1 MITSYQTSQA
11 KGDILIVDDTP
22 ENLRVLS
29 TMLANQGYQVRKA
42 INGHL
47 ALTAASMS
55 PPDLILLDILM
66 PDMDGYEVC
75 SKLKSSEKTSEIP
88 VVFISALAEAIDK
101 VKAFEV
107 GGVDYITKPF
117 QLEEV
122 LVRVGNHLNQKRLY
136 KQLTEQNT
144 LLQQHIESRRRAEVE
159 IRLLLAATQAISRS
173 EDFHSALEAI
183 LRLIC
188 QAIGWDFGESWIP
201 SESSRVL
208 ECSWGWYASTQSLKA
223 FRQASKKFTFAA
235 DIGLAGRIW
244 ASKQPEWIE
253 DVSIEQNQIFL
264 RSQIA
269 SEVGLKACFGVP
281 ILVNNQVLA
290 VLIFFK
296 KAKHKEQPRLIELVN
311 AVATQLGSLIQRKA
325 LEQELTLNEKMV
337 SLGQLV
343 AGIAHEL
350 NNPVSFIYGNLT
362 YANQYIQD
370 LIQLIKV
377 YQEEYVNPTPKL
389 QEIIEDIELDFLKND
404 IVNLMDAMHRGAER
418 IQQLVL
424 SLRNFSRLDEAQFK
438 PVNIHEGIEN
448 TLVILQ
454 HRLKETEDRP
464 AIEII
469 KEYDDLPP
477 IACYASQL
485 NQVFFHLLSNA
496 IDALEKQENK
506 EEKPIPTPQIRI
518 STELTV
524 ANTVRIQIADNG
536 PGIEESARSRLFDP
550 FFTTK
555 PVGSGTGLGL
565 SISYQIV
572 VQKHGG
578 KLTCCSSPGQGADF
592 AIEIPV

>member
-1 MITSYQTSQA
+1 MITSHQTSQA

-29 TMLANQGYQVRKA
+29 TMLANQGYQVRKS

-75 SKLKSSEKTSEIP
+75 SHLKCLEKTSDIP
-88 VVFISALAEAIDK
+88 VIFISALGETIDK

-122 LVRVGNHLNQKRLY
+122 LIRVENQLNQKRLY
-136 KQLTEQNT
+136 KQLTEQNIQ
-144 LLQQHIESRRRAEVE
+144 LQQHIESRRRAELE
-159 IRLLLAATQAISRS
+159 IRLLLAATQAISRCD
-173 EDFHSALEAI
+173 DFDSALEII

-188 QAIGWDFGESWIP
+188 KAIGWDFGESWIP
-201 SESSRVL
+201 SENRKVL
-208 ECSWGWYASTQSLKA
+208 ECSRGWYASTKSLEE
-223 FRQASKKFTFAA
+223 FRQASENFAFA
-235 DIGLAGRIW
+235 LDIGLPGRIW

-253 DVSIEQNQIFL
+253 DISTEQNQIFL
-264 RSQIA
+264 RSHIA
-269 SEVGLKACFGVP
+269 LKVGLKACLGVP
-281 ILVNNQVLA
+281 ILVNDQVLA
-290 VLIFFK
+290 VLVIFNKTNLK
-296 KAKHKEQPRLIELVN
+296 KQIRLIELVSS
-311 AVATQLGSLIQRKA
+311 VAAQLGSFTQRKL
-325 LEQELTLNEKMV
+325 LEQELALNEKMV

-370 LIQLIKV
+370 LMQLIKV
-377 YQEEYVNPTPKL
+377 YQEEYTNPTL
-389 QEIIEDIELDFLKND
+389 RVQEIIEDIDLSFLMND
-404 IVNLMDAMHRGAER
+404 ISNLMAAMHRGADR

-438 PVNIHEGIEN
+438 PVNIHEGIDN
-448 TLVILQ
+448 TLLILQ
-454 HRLKETEDRP
+454 HRFKETGGRP
-464 AIEII
+464 AIEVI
-469 KEYDDLPP
+469 KKYGNLPLVT
-477 IACYASQL
+477 CYASQL

-496 IDALEKQENK
+496 IDALEKQESKGNL
-506 EEKPIPTPQIRI
+506 PIRTPQIRI
-518 STELTV
+518 GTELTTS
-524 ANTVRIQIADNG
+524 NTVRIRIADNG
-536 PGIEESARSRLFDP
+536 PGIEDSARARLFDP

-578 KLTCCSSPGQGADF
+578 KLTCCSSPGEGADF